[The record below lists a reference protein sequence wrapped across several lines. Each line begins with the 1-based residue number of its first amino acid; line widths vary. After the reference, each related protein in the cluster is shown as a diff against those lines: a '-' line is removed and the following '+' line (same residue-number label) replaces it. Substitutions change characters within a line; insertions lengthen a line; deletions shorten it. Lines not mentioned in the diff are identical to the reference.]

1 MAGRKEMLMRLR
13 GGERGES
20 GAGCQ
25 PGQAW
30 DTDRVRER
38 REERERGDDQR
49 KIKLKTH
56 TRKKKTHKKNRV
68 FFCVCVCVENPRLSS
83 AAMFLISQHQMI

>member
-38 REERERGDDQR
+38 REERESGDDQR
-49 KIKLKTH
+49 KMK
-56 TRKKKTHKKNRV
+56 
-68 FFCVCVCVENPRLSS
+68 
-83 AAMFLISQHQMI
+83 